1 MLTFKRISLAALIS
15 LALLAVVGCPQHKS
29 IAVIQ
34 RDPAYYATR
43 EGAVEGRVT
52 HSFGALGTGIYEIDD
67 GTGKLWVFAESTG
80 VPSAFSFTQ
89 AARESSRLQTAMN
102 IGSASL
108 RNLGTEGK
116 IAWSTLRR

>member
-1 MLTFKRISLAALIS
+1 MLTFKRISLAAFIS

-29 IAVIQ
+29 IADIQ

-43 EGAVEGRVT
+43 EVAVEGRVT

-80 VPSAFSFTQ
+80 VPSDGTRVATYGYIQPTITFGGRSFATVLKEQ
-89 AARESSRLQTAMN
+89 
-102 IGSASL
+102 
-108 RNLGTEGK
+108 
-116 IAWSTLRR
+116 RRKRR

>member
-29 IAVIQ
+29 IADIQ

-43 EGAVEGRVT
+43 EVAVEGRVT

-80 VPSAFSFTQ
+80 VPSDGTRVATYGYIQPTITFGGRSFATVLKEQ
-89 AARESSRLQTAMN
+89 KR
-102 IGSASL
+102 
-108 RNLGTEGK
+108 K
-116 IAWSTLRR
+116 RR

>member
-1 MLTFKRISLAALIS
+1 MLTFKRISLAAFIS

-29 IAVIQ
+29 IADIQ

-43 EGAVEGRVT
+43 EVAVEGRVT

-80 VPSAFSFTQ
+80 VPSDGTRVATYGYIQPTVTFGGRSFATVLKEQ
-89 AARESSRLQTAMN
+89 KR
-102 IGSASL
+102 
-108 RNLGTEGK
+108 K
-116 IAWSTLRR
+116 RR

>member
-1 MLTFKRISLAALIS
+1 MLTFKRISLAAFIS

-29 IAVIQ
+29 IADIQ

-43 EGAVEGRVT
+43 EVAVEGRVT

-80 VPSAFSFTQ
+80 VPSDGTRVATYGYIQPTITFGGRSFATVLKEQ
-89 AARESSRLQTAMN
+89 KR
-102 IGSASL
+102 
-108 RNLGTEGK
+108 K
-116 IAWSTLRR
+116 RR

>member
-1 MLTFKRISLAALIS
+1 MLTFKRISLAAFIS

-29 IAVIQ
+29 IADIQ

-43 EGAVEGRVT
+43 EVAVEGRVT

-80 VPSAFSFTQ
+80 VPSDGTKVGVQGTVIPTFTFGGKSF
-89 AARESSRLQTAMN
+89 ASGIRETKHRSHR
-102 IGSASL
+102 
-108 RNLGTEGK
+108 
-116 IAWSTLRR
+116 